1 MALFGQQ
8 PLATGIGL
16 GLTATMAGFLLL
28 PANILA
34 GLSTPFVGVAVQR
47 YGPRLLARISCALI
61 CSAFLLLTFFNSNMI
76 VVILLLILQGVG
88 LGALYVITPV
98 VIVHATPPDRTSEAS
113 GMMGVI
119 RSTAMAVGA
128 QTIAA
133 LLATGGGNHGGND
146 GHALPSAAAYQTAFL
161 YVAGMAFIAL
171 LLCQM
176 LPKKLSDK

>member
-34 GLSTPFVGVAVQR
+34 GLSTPFVGAAVHR

-98 VIVHATPPDRTSEAS
+98 VIVHETPPDRTSEAS

-128 QTIAA
+128 QTIAT